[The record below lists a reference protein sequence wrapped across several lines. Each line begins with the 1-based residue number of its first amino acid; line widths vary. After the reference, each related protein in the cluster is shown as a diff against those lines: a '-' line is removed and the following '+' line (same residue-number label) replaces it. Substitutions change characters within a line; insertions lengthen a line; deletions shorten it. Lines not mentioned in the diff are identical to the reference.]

1 MRLICGIR
9 NKGVKVLIREKT
21 LDICVFEGC
30 IGIFG
35 ILNDQTGKL
44 PGVDVRAFGVNIVC
58 VVEKGIDKAV
68 NAVIVLAGG

>member
-1 MRLICGIR
+1 MHR
-9 NKGVKVLIREKT
+9 
-21 LDICVFEGC
+21 
-30 IGIFG
+30 IFG